1 MNLNTLFANTFCVSL
16 VWMCLS
22 VCLHVFCICYKINER
37 MSFVLINAWFGN
49 IFNAN
54 YLRVSC
60 LMSEAMFLFFIY
72 ENYMMCP
79 LQLFKSKSL
88 LRLCFFKTVMLHHK
102 NVVFGHGFAQQT
114 EKNDALMTIQR
125 NFRRLDGSFI
135 RWLIHSIVCHFF
147 CSLLFLSSFTSFIW
161 HPNNIVLL

>member
-114 EKNDALMTIQR
+114 GKKWRTDDNSTEFSS
-125 NFRRLDGSFI
+125 FRWF
-135 RWLIHSIVCHFF
+135 IHSLANSFNRLSF
-147 CSLLFLSSFTSFIW
+147 LLFPFVFI
-161 HPNNIVLL
+161 IVYFVHLAPK